1 MRRSVCQT
9 TLSSLAHKVEGK
21 QAFKTFVYTPAC
33 RGVRAEDSERAL
45 KEMQGKGAVL
55 VDDEAQLKQAL
66 QG

>member
-1 MRRSVCQT
+1 VCQT
-9 TLSSLAHKVEGK
+9 TLSSVAHEVDGK

-33 RGVRAEDSERAL
+33 RGVSAEDSEKAL

-55 VDDEAQLKQAL
+55 VDDEAGLKQAL